1 MSVAVFS
8 CGGVAMCY
16 VLRVLWM
23 TSYLH
28 IMGHR
33 PMQGACV
40 TLEQSSLVVQPLAVP
55 IAASLNF
62 MMYCIGWCKPAAKSA
77 VCDCQVESV
86 NSVPVFSYG
95 NRKTNWNRIDAFVLL
110 DCSSTNR
117 RRGLAACLKE
127 TVKALILRRW
137 LRSASRESNQD
148 RRRLMV
154 IFVRLFVFVTAN
166 VGPLPIPPSTFPSS
180 IKWLTW
186 TIRRLKSSRS
196 LK

>member
-16 VLRVLWM
+16 VLPVLWM

-33 PMQGACV
+33 PMQGTCV
-40 TLEQSSLVVQPLAVP
+40 TLEQSSLVVLPLAVP

-137 LRSASRESNQD
+137 LRSASRESNRIDEGWWSFSSDSSSSLQ
-148 RRRLMV
+148 RTSAHCPYRRQLSRRL
-154 IFVRLFVFVTAN
+154 LS
-166 VGPLPIPPSTFPSS
+166 G
-180 IKWLTW
+180 
-186 TIRRLKSSRS
+186 
-196 LK
+196 